1 MGWDVVQI
9 GLNHNLPVEDP
20 FETAKEVAK
29 RMNRNIKL
37 GYMKEYEYDVDNNVV
52 YYSND
57 FSFVELGNFDVDDSN
72 ECLRMEVRD
81 YQANQILKTV
91 GIDNIRIAATKNDV
105 GKMLLSNIEEDPYSL
120 YEIDEDSENLTICKE
135 NVELWVDIFGRWS
148 CWERAFH
155 SQDTQDIDLLHD
167 YRIKIFNR
175 AQIFGCNEVVICA
188 DQGPGELIY
197 SKLNYSA
204 DSLKEYAR
212 SYQYLRD
219 CEEVTN
225 DFDMED
231 WKKHAKHISFA
242 SFFKNE
248 VVLNEGDFIE
258 VIFDDFSDLKETL

>member
-37 GYMKEYEYDVDNNVV
+37 GYMKKYEYDVDNNVV

-57 FSFVELGNFDVDDSN
+57 FSFVELGNFDIDDSN
-72 ECLRMEVRD
+72 EYLRMEVRD

-91 GIDNIRIAATKNDV
+91 GIDNIRIAATKNDI
-105 GKMLLSNIEEDPYSL
+105 GKMLLSDIEEDPYSL
-120 YEIDEDSENLTICKE
+120 YKINGGSENFTIFKE

-148 CWERAFH
+148 CWESAFY
-155 SQDTQDIDLLHD
+155 SQDSQDIDWLRD
-167 YRIKIFNR
+167 YRIKIYNQ
-175 AQIFGCNEVVICA
+175 AQMFGCNEVIICA
-188 DQGPGELIY
+188 DQGPGEFILD
-197 SKLNYSA
+197 KRNYS
-204 DSLKEYAR
+204 SNLLKEYVR
-212 SYQYLRD
+212 SYQYLKD
-219 CEEVTN
+219 YNTVTN
-225 DFDMED
+225 ELDEEE
-231 WKKHAKHISFA
+231 WEKHAKHISFA